1 MKNSKIITAVVAVL
15 VVILGYI
22 FASPYITVNQIKAAV
37 KSSDAEALAER
48 VDFPVLRQNLK
59 DQLNA
64 SIMTNMSKEIDED
77 NQFAAFGA
85 ALGGMMA
92 ERMIDALVTPAGI
105 ARMMQNRQFGQEG
118 AAEGS
123 SAGQV
128 EGEPFADA
136 VMSYESFNRF
146 VIILPGSESEQE
158 VKYVLSRKGIGWKLS
173 DMVLP
178 L

>member
-1 MKNSKIITAVVAVL
+1 
-15 VVILGYI
+15 
-22 FASPYITVNQIKAAV
+22 
-37 KSSDAEALAER
+37 
-48 VDFPVLRQNLK
+48 
-59 DQLNA
+59 
-64 SIMTNMSKEIDED
+64 
-77 NQFAAFGA
+77 
-85 ALGGMMA
+85 MA

-105 ARMMQNRQFGQEG
+105 TRMMQNRQFGQEG
-118 AAEGS
+118 AIEGT

-146 VIILPGSESEQE
+146 VIILPGSESEQD

-173 DMVLP
+173 DIVLP